1 MIPTLGS
8 TFLDDPN
15 RCPLAVGFLWPRGS
29 NKNSDLNCLKPEHLK
44 NEAFKD
50 VFEVLFYWVPAH
62 VWVPALNFRDV
73 SGLAHQQMR
82 FFNHFHSERWPK
94 WDWPV
99 TTKPIRGPRQGT
111 GNNSWF
117 LLGPLFSRQLHVC
130 ALNCEDVSGLPRM
143 TLLEKCCLDW
153 LKQLKPPKQWQK
165 SPLRPVRRKIVVRAW
180 WGHGDA
186 WWGSGTLS
194 GRGIFMIFQ
203 ERRVVNRGNSEFY
216 DANFGSWLCL
226 AVPFILSSSI
236 YVYHDMLKRGGYIP
250 SGKPT

>member
-1 MIPTLGS
+1 MFFHNGDFQKSPQVIPTLGS

-99 TTKPIRGPRQGT
+99 TTKPIRDHDRDR
-111 GNNSWF
+111 NNSWF
-117 LLGPLFSRQLHVC
+117 LLGPLFQ
-130 ALNCEDVSGLPRM
+130 D
-143 TLLEKCCLDW
+143 
-153 LKQLKPPKQWQK
+153 
-165 SPLRPVRRKIVVRAW
+165 
-180 WGHGDA
+180 
-186 WWGSGTLS
+186 
-194 GRGIFMIFQ
+194 
-203 ERRVVNRGNSEFY
+203 
-216 DANFGSWLCL
+216 
-226 AVPFILSSSI
+226 SSMFVLWTVKMFPA
-236 YVYHDMLKRGGYIP
+236 YLGWPY
-250 SGKPT
+250 